1 MRTYVV
7 DAGLSPTRTA
17 ARPGVIPRERS
28 RRISPRSSAR
38 IASPTAAPSMSLA
51 GKIHRAGLAD
61 HHHLD
66 LAGVLELALDLA
78 RDLLGKLAR
87 LAVVDR
93 VRGHHN
99 AHFPARLDREHLFHA
114 RELARDLLQLGEPL
128 DVRLERLAARSRPRA
143 GHGVGRLHDHADRRL
158 VGYVVVMRGNAID
171 DGRVLAVLGGDFHA
185 QLDVR
190 AVVLVGEHLAD
201 VVQQGATLRELDVE
215 FQLGRDDPRQPGD
228 LLRVLENVLPVRG
241 AVTHPAYELHQLRVH
256 ALDAG
261 FVYRLLARLEQRAV
275 DLGARDRKST
285 RLNSSHLVISYAVF
299 CLKKKINFAL
309 IYPD

>member
-7 DAGLSPTRTA
+7 EAGLSPTRTA

-28 RRISPRSSAR
+28 RSISPWSSAR
-38 IASPTAAPSMSLA
+38 MASPTALPSMSLA

-66 LAGVLELALDLA
+66 LAGVLQLALDLA
-78 RDLLGKLAR
+78 GDLLGQLAR

-93 VRGHHN
+93 VRGHHH
-99 AHFPARLDREHLFHA
+99 AHLPTRLNREHLFHA
-114 RELARDLLQLGEPL
+114 GELARDLLQLGEPL
-128 DVRLERLAARSRPRA
+128 DICLERLAARPRPRPR
-143 GHGVGRLHDHADRRL
+143 HGVGCLHDHADRRL
-158 VGYVVVMRGNAID
+158 VGYVVVMGGNAVD
-171 DGRVLAVLGGDFHA
+171 DGRVLAVLRGHLHA
-185 QLDVR
+185 ELDMR
-190 AVVLVGEHLAD
+190 AVVLVRQHLAD
-201 VVQQGATLRELDVE
+201 VVQQRAALRELDVE
-215 FQLGRDDPRQPGD
+215 PQLGGDDPREPGNF
-228 LLRVLENVLPVRG
+228 LRVLENVLPVRG
-241 AVTHPAYELHQLRVH
+241 AVAHPAHELHQLRVH